1 MLNRR
6 HIRIK
11 VMQALYALSQAE
23 QPDLQK
29 EEKFLN
35 ASTAQMYD
43 LYLVLIDLV
52 IEIHAHAQEFCA
64 HIFCCFKC

>member
-29 EEKFLN
+29 EEKL
-35 ASTAQMYD
+35 
-43 LYLVLIDLV
+43 
-52 IEIHAHAQEFCA
+52 
-64 HIFCCFKC
+64 FKHLLRI